1 MAKRFI
7 GTDIWN
13 QDWFL
18 DMPNEYKLFWNYIL
32 CECDHAGLFKVNIR
46 VFNVLVGCNISTD
59 RSLEYFNSDK
69 ERIRVIKPTLWYI
82 EDFISF
88 QYGVQLNSANRV
100 HKSIIA
106 LLELNEVN
114 LGSIRGLKGLKE
126 GVKDKDKDKDIIDSI
141 TNKEGD
147 NKIYREFKHLSIS
160 FFEFNKLN
168 QKYSKEQIDITLD
181 SIENHKKNTQYNS
194 LYLTANKWLF
204 KEYGEK
210 NIQGQSPLVK
220 PMTDEEYEEYIR
232 PKTHLN

>member
-32 CECDHAGLFKVNIR
+32 CECDHAGLFKVNVR
-46 VFNVLVGCNISTD
+46 MFNSLVGCNISTD

-69 ERIRVIKPTLWYI
+69 DRVRVIKPTLWYI

-100 HKSIIA
+100 HKSIIN

-114 LGSIRGLKGLKE
+114 LGSIRGLKDLKE

-141 TNKEGD
+141 TNKEGE
-147 NKIYREFKHLSIS
+147 NKIYRKFKHLSMS

-168 QKYSKEQIDITLD
+168 QKYSKEQIDRIID
-181 SIENHKKNTQYNS
+181 AIENHKKNTQYNS

-204 KEYGEK
+204 KEYGDRDIE
-210 NIQGQSPLVK
+210 NNNNHVS
-220 PMTDEEYEEYIR
+220 PMTDEQYAAYIR
-232 PKTHLN
+232 GY

>member
-32 CECDHAGLFKVNIR
+32 CECDHAGLFKVNVR
-46 VFNVLVGCNISTD
+46 MFNSLVGCNISTD

-69 ERIRVIKPTLWYI
+69 DRVRVIKPTLWYI

-100 HKSIIA
+100 HKSIIN

-114 LGSIRGLKGLKE
+114 LGSIRGLKDLKE

-141 TNKEGD
+141 TNKEGE
-147 NKIYREFKHLSIS
+147 NKIYRKFKHLSMS

-168 QKYSKEQIDITLD
+168 QKYSKEQIDRIID
-181 SIENHKKNTQYNS
+181 AIENHKKNTQYNS

-204 KEYGEK
+204 KEYGDK
-210 NIQGQSPLVK
+210 NIENNNHQVS
-220 PMTDEEYEEYIR
+220 PMTDEQYAAYIR
-232 PKTHLN
+232 GY

>member
-32 CECDHAGLFKVNIR
+32 CECDHAGLFKVNVR
-46 VFNVLVGCNISTD
+46 MFNALVGCNISTD
-59 RSLEYFNSDK
+59 RSLEYFNADK
-69 ERIRVIKPTLWYI
+69 DRVRVIKPTLWYI

-100 HKSIIA
+100 HKSIID

-114 LGSIRGLKGLKE
+114 LGSIRGLKDLKE
-126 GVKDKDKDKDIIDSI
+126 GVKDKDKDKDIIDSL
-141 TNKEGD
+141 TNKALD
-147 NKIYREFKHLSIS
+147 NKVYRKFKHLSIS
-160 FFEFNKLN
+160 YTDFNKLN
-168 QKYSKEQIDITLD
+168 LKYSQEQIDRMLD
-181 SIENHKKNTQYNS
+181 AIENHKKNTQYNS

-210 NIQGQSPLVK
+210 NNGSQTEQVK
-220 PMTDEEYEEYIR
+220 PMTDEEYAAYI
-232 PKTHLN
+232 TGQ